1 MIEIAFGVGMFTVII
16 LALVVVLM
24 GAKKQLVSDADIK
37 IIINDDEKTRCDN
50 HSCRLS
56 LSIFNA

>member
-37 IIINDDEKTRCDN
+37 IIINDDEENPLIAKAGGN
-50 HSCRLS
+50 
-56 LSIFNA
+56 I